1 MWVNG
6 VHGNVQSLLL
16 WLDMNLFVW
25 FLIISLLL
33 TYMYIHATYTTW
45 KRKKYFKLN
54 VEDVQ
59 NVNWIYTECMYVFA
73 HTGICASPCCMLKKK
88 KKWYSYAYMHMT
100 NCY

>member
-1 MWVNG
+1 
-6 VHGNVQSLLL
+6 
-16 WLDMNLFVW
+16 
-25 FLIISLLL
+25 
-33 TYMYIHATYTTW
+33 MYTHATYTTW
-45 KRKKYFKLN
+45 KRKKYFKSN

-88 KKWYSYAYMHMT
+88 KKKKWYSYAYMHVP